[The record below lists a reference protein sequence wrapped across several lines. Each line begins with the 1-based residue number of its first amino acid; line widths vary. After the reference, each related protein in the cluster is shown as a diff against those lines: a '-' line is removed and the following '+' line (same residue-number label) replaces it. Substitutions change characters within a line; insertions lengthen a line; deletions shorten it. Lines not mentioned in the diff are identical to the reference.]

1 MSKKRIL
8 SIICA
13 LVLTVLI
20 TVFIRSCM
28 DFTAKYPMTE
38 LDEGW
43 VITVNGI
50 VNKDIPLTR
59 FMSITNGH
67 LERGDDIVLT
77 TTLPDLGDIPFPV
90 ILFKSR
96 YTTLTA
102 YLDDEL
108 IFDFGSDI
116 YKENKFLGKTYHFIT
131 LPTDYASKEL
141 RFIMKVSEKGAFK
154 DLNPP
159 ILGSQPDVE
168 GDFIHRHLPIIATGM
183 FLMVFGLTF
192 LCITMFFVSSVPDI
206 KSFLLSSAFCINLSA
221 WILSYYSILSPF
233 IYTRFETEIEFFT
246 MYLIVPYC
254 YLFMYMV
261 QKIENKMFYHT
272 VALLT
277 TGVTIAQYVLHYIFG
292 IHMKVTLPIY
302 HAAGAFGFGVVTYY
316 LIKNIRKRDIS
327 ESDMIQMFGLFA
339 FALAQLIHLV
349 IYYLSNYHYIPN
361 ASFWSIASIDAGCL
375 VFVVCQLANYLV
387 FITGAYAQ
395 RQEHASLSHLAY
407 ADGLT
412 NLPNRAKADKMMED
426 LDKTELDYCIISV
439 DLNGLKY
446 VNDKFGHPSGDK
458 YIQDFAKVLT
468 TTFDEAGFCA
478 RIGGDEFLVILEDS
492 TEKDIDALLGK
503 MTSALNVL
511 NALYSEYHR
520 SVATGYA
527 FRHECSENATSH
539 EVYLLADQRMYE
551 QKRRMHEELGIHARL

>member
-1 MSKKRIL
+1 MSKKRVL
-8 SIICA
+8 PIICA
-13 LVLTVLI
+13 LILTAFVSL
-20 TVFIRSCM
+20 FIRTCM
-28 DFTAKYPMTE
+28 RFTAEYPMAE

-50 VNKDIPLTR
+50 VNEDIPLTH

-67 LERGDDIVLT
+67 LERGDNIVMT

-102 YLDDEL
+102 YLDSRE

-131 LPTDYASKEL
+131 LPTDYAGKEL
-141 RFIMKVSEKGAFK
+141 KFIMKVSEQGAFK

-159 ILGSQPDVE
+159 MLGSQPDVE

-183 FLMVFGLTF
+183 FLMVFGLSF

-206 KSFLLSSAFCINLSA
+206 RSFLIGSFFCMNLSA
-221 WILSYYSILSPF
+221 WIMSYYSILSPF
-233 IYTRFETEIEFFT
+233 VYTRFETEVEFFT

-254 YLFMYMV
+254 YLFLYLI
-261 QKIENKMFYHT
+261 QKIENKKLYLT
-272 VALLT
+272 AALLT

-302 HAAGAFGFGVVTYY
+302 HAAGAFGFGVITYY
-316 LIKNIRKRDIS
+316 LIRNIRKRDIS
-327 ESDMIQMFGLFA
+327 ESDMIQMFGMFI
-339 FALAQLIHLV
+339 FALAQLIHLI
-349 IYYLSNYHYIPN
+349 IYYMANYHYIPN
-361 ASFWSIASIDAGCL
+361 ASFLSIATIDAGCL

-387 FITGAYAQ
+387 FITGSYAQ

-412 NLPNRAKADKMMED
+412 NLPNRAKADKKMAD
-426 LDKTELDYCIISV
+426 LNKTNLDYCIISV

-458 YIQDFAKVLT
+458 YITDFAKVLI
-468 TTFDEAGFCA
+468 TTFDDTGFCA

-492 TEKDIDALLGK
+492 TEKDVDALLGR
-503 MTSALNVL
+503 MNSALNVM

-520 SVATGYA
+520 SVATGHA
-527 FRHECSENATSH
+527 FRHECAENATSH

-551 QKRRMHEELGIHARL
+551 LKRKMHEELGIHNRL